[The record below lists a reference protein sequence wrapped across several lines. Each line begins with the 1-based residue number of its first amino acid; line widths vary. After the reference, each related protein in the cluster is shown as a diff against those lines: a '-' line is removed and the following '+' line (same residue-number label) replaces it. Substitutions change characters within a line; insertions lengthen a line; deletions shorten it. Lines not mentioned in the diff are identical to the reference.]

1 MTLKLPLVTPR
12 LLLRPYEDHDF
23 NDYHA
28 LYSRPDVAT
37 YLYWEPGDADKVRA
51 AFAKRKLQSVWREQ
65 NPFVLGVELK
75 DEAKV
80 VGEVVLIWLNQEHR
94 AGELGFV
101 LHPDYHGR
109 GYAAEA
115 SQAMLALGF
124 STFEL
129 HRISGRCDVRNT
141 ASARL
146 MERLGMRR
154 EAHFVANEWV
164 KGEWTSEF
172 VYALLQH
179 EWRSAQAT

>member
-1 MTLKLPLVTPR
+1 MTLDLPLVTPR
-12 LLLRPYEDHDF
+12 LRLRPYEEPDF
-23 NDYHA
+23 GDYDA
-28 LYSRPDVAT
+28 FYSRPDVAT
-37 YLYWEPGDADKVRA
+37 YLYWEPGDADKARS
-51 AFAKRKLQSVWREQ
+51 AFSKRRTQTTWREQ
-65 NPFVLGVELK
+65 APFVLAVEFK

-80 VGEVVLIWLNQEHR
+80 VGEVVLVWLSQEHR

-101 LHPDYHGR
+101 FHPDYHGQ

-115 SQAMLALGF
+115 SRAMLALGF
-124 STFEL
+124 GTLKL
-129 HRISGRCDVRNT
+129 HRVSGRCDARNA

-179 EWRSAQAT
+179 EWRAAQAT